1 MINVEKI
8 VNIYNFFNGLEYVDD
23 VILKAEKNNKKALFV
38 VLVKGKY
45 DDNIMD
51 ELLDKE
57 LEFIEKNNDI
67 NLNFIFLFLEADLDL
82 NKLYTDLSKMKID
95 EFVG

>member
-82 NKLYTDLSKMKID
+82 NKLYIDLSKMKID

>member
-23 VILKAEKNNKKALFV
+23 VILKAEKNNKKTLFV

>member
-67 NLNFIFLFLEADLDL
+67 NLNFIFLFLESDLDL

>member
-23 VILKAEKNNKKALFV
+23 VILKAEKNNKKTLFV

-82 NKLYTDLSKMKID
+82 NKLYIDLSKMKID